1 MENMDFACDPAPT
14 DAISTAMAA
23 ILALEDR
30 LDAAMRAGD
39 VEALDQLLAED
50 LMFTGNHGQRV
61 SKVDDLALHR
71 RRDLV
76 FEQVRASDRTV
87 RPLADAAVVTV
98 RLDLAG
104 RQGGRRFEGAFR
116 FTRVW
121 AWRDGRWQLLAAH
134 GSRIAGGSPLDR
146 S

>member
-1 MENMDFACDPAPT
+1 M
-14 DAISTAMAA
+14 
-23 ILALEDR
+23 
-30 LDAAMRAGD
+30 
-39 VEALDQLLAED
+39 
-50 LMFTGNHGQRV
+50 
-61 SKVDDLALHR
+61 HR

-76 FEQVRASDRTV
+76 FEQLRASDRTV
-87 RPLADAAVVTV
+87 RLLADAAVVAV

-121 AWRDGRWQLLAAH
+121 ARREGRWQLVAAH
-134 GSRIAGGSPLDR
+134 GSRIVAGSPLDR